1 MEGAVGHVLIRE
13 LDVDHVGARQL
24 RRVVYLANNVVQIV
38 AADVHFGRALDG
50 QPEPAVPGLARVH
63 HEAGGLLGVD
73 LFHSL
78 AVHLDLGRVA
88 DLRAVDHDPEGGFAD
103 VAAPFFDRN
112 PVLAY
117 FLRRERDSCECC
129 LLVLK

>member
-1 MEGAVGHVLIRE
+1 MEGAAGHVLVGE

-24 RRVVYLANNVVQIV
+24 RRVVDLADAVVQVV
-38 AADVHFGRALDG
+38 AADVHLGRALDG
-50 QPEPAVPGLARVH
+50 QSEAAVPGLARVH

-73 LFHSL
+73 FLHSL

-88 DLRAVDHDPEGGFAD
+88 DLRAVDHDPERGFPD
-103 VAAPFFDRN
+103 VAAPFFHRH

-117 FLRRERDSCECC
+117 LFRRERNSCENI
-129 LLVLK
+129 VFF